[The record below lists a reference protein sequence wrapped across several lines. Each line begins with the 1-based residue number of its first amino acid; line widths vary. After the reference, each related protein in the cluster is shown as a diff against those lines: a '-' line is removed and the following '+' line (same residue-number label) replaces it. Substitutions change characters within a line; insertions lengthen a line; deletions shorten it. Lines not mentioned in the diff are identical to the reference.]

1 MLNTIDTVIG
11 FPVIMTVVS
20 LLITILVQMVSSALS
35 LRGKNLANALALTFQ
50 TIDPKIGEH
59 AHSLAAQILRDPI
72 FSDSISRSK
81 NRPPVIPGEKAQE
94 LIALEKEAK
103 TAQEQFAADP
113 ENADKKNA
121 AEGAGAKLAAK
132 KSKVVNAEEK
142 LKQAEQEFKAN
153 PKNADKKTAVKTAKA
168 ELVQAKGELGVPD
181 VTPNRMKPW
190 GVFSK
195 LRDATALGSAIR
207 PGEIYRLLHEISDL
221 TETEAALHNIPSEL
235 VKKTVDLFA
244 CLKDRDEPAKESE
257 AKLKEIRHVADIF
270 ATHEQQKAVIDS
282 LANFGA
288 TVERAT
294 TEAYDRFQRW
304 FGSAQDRAEQWFQTH
319 VRIVTIV
326 CSVCAAF
333 ILQLD
338 TAEIFRKVRN
348 QPKLAEALVK
358 AAPGEIVEPLNTQGY
373 DRARQAFVDLEKK
386 FDEVGFDI
394 VPRPFFGR
402 WDKELTPSWAPARLP
417 RPVAR
422 LLAHLVGILA
432 TAGLLALGAPFW
444 FNLLKNLMSL
454 RPALATLVEKRPT
467 SAPTLPPAPPS
478 PPSPS

>member
-1 MLNTIDTVIG
+1 MLTTIDIAIA
-11 FPVIMTVVS
+11 FAVIMTVLS
-20 LLITILVQMVSSALS
+20 LLITIVVQMVSTAFS

-72 FSDSISRSK
+72 FSDSVWRPK
-81 NRPPVIPGEKAQE
+81 NRVQVIPNPNTQA
-94 LIALEKEAK
+94 LI
-103 TAQEQFAADP
+103 D
-113 ENADKKNA
+113 
-121 AEGAGAKLAAK
+121 AER
-132 KSKVVNAEEK
+132 K
-142 LKQAEQEFKAN
+142 LKQAEAGL
-153 PKNADKKTAVKTAKA
+153 ADDPTDTGKQAAVKAAQKKVITASA
-168 ELVQAKGELGVPD
+168 GVRIPE
-181 VTPNRMKPW
+181 VAPNRMAPW
-190 GVFSK
+190 GFFSK
-195 LRDATALGSAIR
+195 LKDATALGSAIR
-207 PGEIYRLLHEISDL
+207 PGEIYRIINEFADL
-221 TETEAALHNIPSEL
+221 TPTEAALRDIPPEL
-235 VKKTVDLFA
+235 IQKSVDLLP
-244 CLKDRDEPAKESE
+244 CLQARDQTAQESE
-257 AKLKEIRHVADIF
+257 DKLELIKKVSDIF
-270 ATHEQQKAVIDS
+270 VPEQQQKAVLES

-467 SAPTLPPAPPS
+467 SAPALPPAPAT